1 MPDLPLAY
9 EVVPMS
15 KDLASP
21 HPLLV
26 LLHGRGADEHDLLSV
41 VPPTVPDFFVV
52 SVRAPYRFPYGGYT
66 WFDLENI
73 EDPNLDQLSES
84 AGLLSRFL
92 DGIRKVHG
100 VDPDSIFLFG
110 FSMGAIMALEV
121 ALRGSVQVT
130 GVVAHSGCIVRAETL
145 PYSSEQLHSP
155 SIFIAHGIHDPV
167 VPVWLARQSHEFLRQ
182 ANLRVQYQEYPI
194 QHTISEKSLRDAS
207 LWLLDQLA
215 LKRSAS

>member
-1 MPDLPLAY
+1 MPNLPLAY
-9 EVVPMS
+9 EVAPMS
-15 KDLASP
+15 KDPASP

-26 LLHGRGADEHDLLSV
+26 LLHGRGADEHDLLRV

-73 EDPNLDQLSES
+73 EDPNPDQLIES
-84 AGLLSRFL
+84 VGLLSKFL
-92 DGIRKVHG
+92 DEIRKVHG
-100 VDPDSIFLFG
+100 VDPDNIFLFG

-121 ALRGSVQVT
+121 ALRGSVRVT
-130 GVVAHSGCIVRAETL
+130 GVVAHSGCIARAE
-145 PYSSEQLHSP
+145 PIPHRSDPLHSP
-155 SIFIAHGIHDPV
+155 SIFIAHGTHDPV

-182 ANLRVQYQEYPI
+182 ANLRVQYREYPI
-194 QHTISEKSLRDAS
+194 QHTISEESLRDAS

-215 LKRSAS
+215 FERSDS